1 MDRTVQEDKINEY
14 YTMIYRFSFMHLK
27 NLHDAEDIT
36 QEVFYK
42 YLTKSPAFE
51 CKQKEKAWLF
61 QVAMN
66 MCRNYWRS
74 AWYRKSV
81 PLDKQLEY
89 RGEDPA
95 DRMLIEEEA
104 KTVMQ
109 RVFELPVKYREIIHL
124 FYFED
129 FSIQEVSK
137 ITGRNVSTIQTQ
149 LARGRNLL
157 KKNMKE

>member
-1 MDRTVQEDKINEY
+1 
-14 YTMIYRFSFMHLK
+14 
-27 NLHDAEDIT
+27 
-36 QEVFYK
+36 
-42 YLTKSPAFE
+42 
-51 CKQKEKAWLF
+51 
-61 QVAMN
+61 
-66 MCRNYWRS
+66 
-74 AWYRKSV
+74 
-81 PLDKQLEY
+81 
-89 RGEDPA
+89 
-95 DRMLIEEEA
+95 MLIEEEA